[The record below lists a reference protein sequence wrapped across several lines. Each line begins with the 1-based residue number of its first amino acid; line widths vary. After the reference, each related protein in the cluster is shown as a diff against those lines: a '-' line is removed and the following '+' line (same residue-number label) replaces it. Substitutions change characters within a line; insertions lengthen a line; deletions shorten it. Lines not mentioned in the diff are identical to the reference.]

1 MEQLLKVLSSRG
13 VCEGTGELLTTVTTL
28 SCQGVL
34 VLKGRNFTLGNTF
47 SGRDEDPGRLHH
59 VHNYSDATNDLL
71 GMALHGSTLSVSVT
85 LVNYHSVRI
94 ATTQPLMFCLPA
106 VITNATLL
114 TATRTTR
121 PRISHTRWVRSS
133 HVGLEYIC
141 FLKQHESDNKYF
153 FLSR

>member
-1 MEQLLKVLSSRG
+1 MEQLLKVFRSRG

-34 VLKGRNFTLGNTF
+34 VLKGRNLTLGNTF

-59 VHNYSDATNDLL
+59 VHNYSDATNDQL
-71 GMALHGSTLSVSVT
+71 ALSVSVT

-94 ATTQPLMFCLPA
+94 ATTQPLMFCQPA
-106 VITNATLL
+106 IITNSTLL

-133 HVGLEYIC
+133 LVGLEYIC